1 MTQYQVRLHELPAD
15 RVALVRALRLV
26 GNLGLKRADDLARH
40 LDRYRKSVL
49 VAGIDE
55 STAGHIAAAL
65 RDAGAEVAVEP
76 SSVDTPML
84 CTPLVNAKFSW
95 RGWGPFRLIR
105 KAT

>member
-1 MTQYQVRLHELPAD
+1 VNKYQIRFRELPTD

-26 GNLGLKRADDLARH
+26 GNLNLQQADDLARH
-40 LDRYRKSVL
+40 LERYRKSVV

-65 RDAGAEVAVEP
+65 RDAGSEVVIEP

-84 CTPLVNAKFSW
+84 CTPIVQAKFSW
-95 RGWGPFRLIR
+95 RGWGPFHIIR
-105 KAT
+105 KAG